1 MSRRKTA
8 LGVSAAGVC
17 VWLFVTG
24 CGVGDN
30 TATIPSQPQETSS
43 SSASSSPAPQEN
55 DDELQ
60 TLGPLGDLTDADL
73 ASGYER
79 AVAFL
84 RAFAATDQDS
94 SAWWAGI
101 QPLLSQSAAEDYSYV
116 DPAEVPTFEVQP
128 ASVRE
133 LPGGSSALVQ
143 VQVATSRGDYVVT
156 LTRTSSTEPW
166 LVSRCDPP
174 DDTPGDAQ

>member
-1 MSRRKTA
+1 MARRRGA
-8 LGVSAAGVC
+8 LGLSAAGVC
-17 VWLFVTG
+17 VWLLATG
-24 CGVGDN
+24 CGIGDD
-30 TATIPSQPQETSS
+30 TPTISSQPQLT
-43 SSASSSPAPQEN
+43 SSSPASSPPAPQEQ
-55 DDELQ
+55 DDDLQ
-60 TLGPLGDLTDADL
+60 MLGPLGDLNAADL

-84 RAFAATDQDS
+84 RALAATNQDS

-101 QPLLSQSAAEDYSYV
+101 QPLLSPSAAEDYSYV

-128 ASVRE
+128 SSVRE

-156 LTRTSSTEPW
+156 LTRTSSTDPW
-166 LVSRCDPP
+166 LVSRCEATDDP
-174 DDTPGDAQ
+174 PGDAQ